1 MFKLNFKK
9 RVKTEKELKDK
20 KGYNPYFLARIQP
33 QGGVKFEES
42 YIRKGDGYEACIHVY
57 DYQSNVTDFWLEEI
71 MNMPNV
77 ITTLDV
83 ISDNRKAVIE
93 SINKSMAEH
102 SVRHATA
109 KENIDRLEASQQYR
123 ELEELYQ
130 RITNG
135 EVMKRIHLRIYI
147 SGKIIDDLE
156 KQAKEVIENLEA
168 QNFRGSIFL
177 NEQEYEFQ
185 SLVTGFE
192 TQKNYINK
200 RRGKEITSLS
210 LAGGFPFHF
219 TQLSDPYG
227 TFYGSTQTKGSVIFD
242 QFHKDHQR
250 KSYNAV
256 LIGQMGAGKSTLL
269 KKSLLDNAI
278 KGYKIRVFDI
288 VGEFKD
294 LVDALGGKTIALD
307 GSQGIINPLQVY
319 KTVTKEDG
327 SPDEALSFT
336 QHLSKLTVFY
346 RFITPEATDDQLKEY
361 ENLLRKLYISKGLWD
376 DQDVLNNNITGL
388 PANEYPILSDFLTFI
403 REELYEDFGTK
414 KHHDN
419 LGESRKQRLELIEL
433 NIENLV
439 ETYAHLFDGFSTIE
453 DFNDEQIVAFSLRHL
468 SSLKP
473 EIFQAQLFNVMNLLW
488 DGMLQNGAPQLK
500 AFNQGVLKFEDAV
513 RYLILI
519 DEAHHIINTKKGSEH
534 ALRFLTKFSREARK
548 YFGGLFFASHSIRD
562 FVPEGSDQTAVEE
575 IKILFELTQYKFIM
589 QQDNNSLDM
598 LRRIFS
604 GQLNESEVA
613 EIPYLSTG
621 NVLLCISSV
630 KNVRFQVEVTDE
642 ELALYG
648 GGA

>member
-1 MFKLNFKK
+1 MFKLNLRKQPKSDKEVRDEK
-9 RVKTEKELKDK
+9 RF
-20 KGYNPYFLARIQP
+20 NPFFLARIQP
-33 QGGVKFEES
+33 QGGVKFAES
-42 YIRKGDGYEACIHVY
+42 YIRKGDGYEACVHVY
-57 DYQSNVTDFWLEEI
+57 DYQSNVSDFWLEDI

-83 ISDNRKAVIE
+83 ISDNRKQVID
-93 SINKSMAEH
+93 SINKSMAEQ
-102 SVRHATA
+102 SVRHVTA
-109 KENIDRLEASQQYR
+109 KESIDRIEASQQYS

-135 EVMKRIHLRIYI
+135 EVMKRIHLRIYV
-147 SGKIIDDLE
+147 SGKTIADLE
-156 KQAKEVIENLEA
+156 KQVKEVIENLEA

-177 NEQEYEFQ
+177 NEQEYEFE

-192 TQKNYINK
+192 TQSTYINK
-200 RRGKEITSLS
+200 RRGKEIPSLA

-227 TFYGSTQTKGSVIFD
+227 TYYGTTQTNGSVIFD
-242 QFHKDHQR
+242 LFHRDKQR

-256 LIGQMGAGKSTLL
+256 LIGKMGAGKSTLL
-269 KKSLLDNAI
+269 KKSLMDNAV

-294 LVDALGGKTIALD
+294 LTEALGGKTIALD

-319 KTVTKEDG
+319 KTATKENG
-327 SPDEALSFT
+327 TPDEAVSFM

-346 RFITPEATDDQLKEY
+346 RFLTPDASDDHIKEY
-361 ENLLRKLYISKGLWD
+361 ENLLRKLYIRQGLWD
-376 DQDVLNNNITGL
+376 DQNPLTNNITGR
-388 PANEYPILSDFLTFI
+388 PVVEYPTFSHFLALV
-403 REELYEDFGTK
+403 RDELYEDFGTK

-419 LGESRKQRLELIEL
+419 LGEARKNRLERIEL
-433 NIENLV
+433 NIVNLV
-439 ETYAHLFDGFSTIE
+439 ETYSHLFDGVSTIQN
-453 DFNDEQIVAFSLRHL
+453 FNDEQVVSFSLRHL

-500 AFNQGVLKFEDAV
+500 GFNQGTLKFEDAL
-513 RYLILI
+513 RYLIII
-519 DEAHHIINTKKGSEH
+519 DEAHHIINTNKGSEH

-575 IKILFELTQYKFIM
+575 IKKMFELTQYKFIM
-589 QQDNNSLDM
+589 QQDSNSLDM
-598 LRRIFS
+598 LRRIFA
-604 GQLNESEVA
+604 GQINESEVS
-613 EIPYLSTG
+613 EIPYFSTG
-621 NVLLCISSV
+621 NVLLCISAV
-630 KNVRFQVEVTDE
+630 KNVHFQVEVTKE
-642 ELALYG
+642 ELALFG